1 MEDERA
7 GNQQRT
13 QVLDLLS
20 AALEQGYLTLEEY
33 EQRMTV
39 VTAAKTVSVLHGQ
52 VADLPAQFR
61 WDPRAAAQQQP
72 NGGQG
77 SQPRTDDNVRTFAIA
92 SLVLGIASIPLA
104 LCFVGWLFGIAAIFL
119 SIPGSRGASGWS
131 KAVVGRVLGIIG
143 IVMSVGFIAIGVI
156 GSMTKH

>member
-1 MEDERA
+1 MEDERV

-33 EQRMTV
+33 EQRMAV
-39 VTAAKTVSVLHGQ
+39 VTEAKTASVLHRQ
-52 VADLPAQFR
+52 VTDLPPQFR
-61 WDPRAAAQQQP
+61 WDPRATTRRPDPGLGTSPQ
-72 NGGQG
+72 
-77 SQPRTDDNVRTFAIA
+77 TDGNVRTFAIT

-119 SIPGSRGASGWS
+119 SVPGSKGASGWS
-131 KAVVGRVLGIIG
+131 KALVGRVLGIIG
-143 IVMSVGFIAIGVI
+143 IVMSVGFIAIGIIANV
-156 GSMTKH
+156 TKH